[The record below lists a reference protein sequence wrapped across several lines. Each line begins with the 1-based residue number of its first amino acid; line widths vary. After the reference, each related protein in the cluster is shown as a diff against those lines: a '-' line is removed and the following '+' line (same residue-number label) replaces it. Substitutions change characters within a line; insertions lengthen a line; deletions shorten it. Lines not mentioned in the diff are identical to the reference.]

1 MIIATFSNPRSNRIG
16 NAPYGGTLIEL
27 LIGCLIALLTGAAL
41 VSLQQSSYVANS
53 TVLGQNYANA
63 SSRRPLDVLGDTLR
77 NAQAFG
83 AGQGQVIA
91 SASASD
97 VTCYTTSS
105 GSMSR
110 IWLDTSAHTLRRQK
124 TDSDGSAAAVET
136 LVSNVQS
143 LQITYYMPAGNTYN
157 ASVAS
162 WTTTADPNAPSG
174 AELPGVGAVNI
185 IATISADGETRT
197 LQNFIRMRNSPNT
210 HDS

>member
-105 GSMSR
+105 GSMSC

-157 ASVAS
+157 TSVAN

-185 IATISADGETRT
+185 IVTISADGETRT